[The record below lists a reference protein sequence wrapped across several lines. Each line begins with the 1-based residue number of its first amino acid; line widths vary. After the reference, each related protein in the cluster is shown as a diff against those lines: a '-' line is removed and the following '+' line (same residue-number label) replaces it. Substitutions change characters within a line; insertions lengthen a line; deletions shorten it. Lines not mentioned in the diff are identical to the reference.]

1 MPPGPQLRPPGCNL
15 ATDPRRTPMAGP
27 AHSKPPPA
35 PGVHGQDAHAAE
47 PAGPAPCSNLAKRFV
62 QDLPMLPS
70 LTALHALTDQDLPS
84 TDGLPM
90 PESMVQDE
98 VLGYTTFAFRR
109 FFRGH
114 RPGVCVASDLLVY
127 DDGRPATDGPVRPVW
142 VSPDILVAFGVG
154 ERMRDSYVIWREG
167 KAPDFVMEVA
177 SKSTWRRDRHEK
189 PALYAALGVAEYF
202 LYDPVGGY
210 LEPRLQGQVLRGAK
224 RGALRSERLGN
235 GAWGLRSEVLG
246 LCAYLRESQQALRW
260 YDPVAGKDLEDYDE
274 IHDDRDRLAAARKK
288 EVAARRAAE
297 AEVTELRV
305 QVRRLRDEPGS

>member
-1 MPPGPQLRPPGCNL
+1 
-15 ATDPRRTPMAGP
+15 MAEP
-27 AHSKPPPA
+27 THSKPPPA
-35 PGVHGQDAHAAE
+35 SGVHDQDAHAAE
-47 PAGPAPCSNLAKRFV
+47 QSGPALCSNLAERFV

-70 LTALHALTDQDLPS
+70 LAALHALTDQDLPS

-90 PESMVQDE
+90 PESMVQDV
-98 VLGYTTFAFRR
+98 VLGYTVFAFRR
-109 FFRGH
+109 FFRGR

-127 DDGRPATDGPVRPVW
+127 DDGRPATDGPIRPVW

-177 SKSTWRRDRHEK
+177 SKSTWRRDRDEK

-210 LEPRLQGQVLRGAK
+210 LEPRLQGRVLRGAK
-224 RGALRSERLGN
+224 RGVLRLERLGN

-246 LCAYLRESQQALRW
+246 LCAYLRGPRQELRW
-260 YDPVAGKDLEDYDE
+260 HDPATGKDLESHDE
-274 IHDDRDRLAAARKK
+274 VHDDRDRLVAAR
-288 EVAARRAAE
+288 EEETAARRAAE
-297 AEVTELRV
+297 AEIAKLRA
-305 QVRRLRDEPGS
+305 QIRRLRNEPGS

>member
-1 MPPGPQLRPPGCNL
+1 
-15 ATDPRRTPMAGP
+15 MAEP
-27 AHSKPPPA
+27 AHSKSAPA
-35 PGVHGQDAHAAE
+35 PGVHDQDAHVAE
-47 PAGPAPCSNLAKRFV
+47 PSGPAPCSNLAEHFV
-62 QDLPMLPS
+62 QDLPVLPS
-70 LTALHALTDQDLPS
+70 LTALHALTDRDLPS

-98 VLGYTTFAFRR
+98 VLSYTVFAFRR

-177 SKSTWRRDRHEK
+177 SKSTWRRDRDEK

-202 LYDPVGGY
+202 LYDPEGGY
-210 LEPRLQGQVLRGAK
+210 LEPRLQGRVLRGAK

-246 LCAYLRESQQALRW
+246 LCAYLRGPQQELRW
-260 YDPVAGKDLEDYDE
+260 HDPARRKDLENHDE
-274 IHDDRDRLAAARKK
+274 VHDDRDRLAAAREK
-288 EVAARRAAE
+288 EAAARRAAE
-297 AEVTELRV
+297 AELAELRA
-305 QVRRLRDEPGS
+305 QIRWRPDEPEV

>member
-1 MPPGPQLRPPGCNL
+1 
-15 ATDPRRTPMAGP
+15 MAEP
-27 AHSKPPPA
+27 TRAKPPSA
-35 PGVHGQDAHAAE
+35 SGVHDQDAHAAE
-47 PAGPAPCSNLAKRFV
+47 QSGPALCPNLAERFV

-70 LTALHALTDQDLPS
+70 LAALHALTDQDLPS

-90 PESMVQDE
+90 PESMVQDV

-109 FFRGH
+109 FFRGR
-114 RPGVCVASDLLVY
+114 RPGVCVASDMLVY

-177 SKSTWRRDRHEK
+177 SKSTWRRDRDEK

-210 LEPRLQGQVLRGAK
+210 LEPRLQGRVLRGAK
-224 RGALRSERLGN
+224 RGVLRQERLGN
-235 GAWGLRSEVLG
+235 GARGLCSEVLD
-246 LCAYLRESQQALRW
+246 LCAYLRGPRQELRW
-260 YDPVAGKDLEDYDE
+260 HDPATGKDLESHDE
-274 IHDDRDRLAAARKK
+274 VHDDRDRLVAARKN
-288 EVAARRAAE
+288 EAAARRAAE
-297 AEVTELRV
+297 AEVAELRA
-305 QVRRLRDEPGS
+305 QIRRLRNEPGS